1 MPSISTGTAAE
12 ADTTQD
18 SPGFLN
24 FLDAAATPWNR
35 LPCFPVYEEEE
46 RRYGDDLVATVAA
59 TLAGTDSEEV
69 DRTATLPDGL
79 VQDLRDA
86 GLLALRNGSAHGGLE
101 ASDYNTFRVVE
112 RAARASVAIAQLI
125 AVQNG
130 IGVAVLLP
138 SLPPGPLHAFIAQ
151 HVSAGTVS
159 GSSDTEPAG
168 QNNSWRDTTA
178 TPTADG
184 TAYVLEGAKRY
195 TTNAPVAGV
204 IVLTAA
210 VQDTGGRRRL
220 GLVVL
225 DMASPGVTVG
235 PRHDFLGSRGLPNA
249 SLRFDAVHVP
259 AERVLLGSAPAG
271 AGRPPS
277 IGRLL
282 INAAP
287 ALAIAR
293 ECLAISREFV
303 AGRAVDGRPLGD
315 YDQIQRLIA
324 TTCAD
329 IYAMDSV
336 ARWCLL
342 GHGDRGFEQALAKNI
357 CTVTA
362 WQVAD
367 RTLSVLGGE
376 GLETARSKL
385 GRGAAALPV
394 ERLLRDARG
403 LRVAGNVDFMVDI
416 QAGRVLL
423 ARHSEPTERWREW
436 PDLVDSAGLS
446 EVNRRHVTAL
456 VTDMRRLSRTCAD
469 LAERF
474 PDPDAV
480 PVGQEETQ
488 RLIGHIAGVLL
499 TMFAVLSRAAHVDAG
514 DDVASELTDVHCTA
528 ARHRLVG
535 LWAELSA
542 PPRDFARI
550 SRA

>member
-1 MPSISTGTAAE
+1 MPSTSTGTAAE
-12 ADTTQD
+12 IGATQD

-24 FLDAAATPWNR
+24 FLDAAATPWHR
-35 LPCFPVYEEEE
+35 LPCFPLYEEEDQ
-46 RRYGDDLVATVAA
+46 RDGDDLVATVAA
-59 TLAGTDSEEV
+59 TLAGTDPDEV

-112 RAARASVAIAQLI
+112 RAARTSVAIAQLI

-130 IGVAVLLP
+130 IGVAALLP
-138 SLPPGPLHAFIAQ
+138 ILPPGPLHAFIAQ
-151 HVSAGTVS
+151 YVSAGTVS

-184 TAYVLEGAKRY
+184 AAYVLNGAKKF

-210 VQDTGGRRRL
+210 VQDTGGRLRL
-220 GLVVL
+220 GLVFL

-235 PRHDFLGSRGLPNA
+235 PLHEFLGSRGLPNA
-249 SLRFDAVHVP
+249 SLRFDAVRVP
-259 AERVLLGSAPAG
+259 AEQVLLGSAPSG
-271 AGRPPS
+271 AGQPPS
-277 IGRLL
+277 VGRLL

-315 YDQIQRLIA
+315 YDQIQRFTA
-324 TTCAD
+324 TTIAD
-329 IYAMDSV
+329 IHAMDSV
-336 ARWCLL
+336 VRWCLL

-357 CTVTA
+357 CTVAA

-376 GLETARSKL
+376 GLETARSKRR
-385 GRGAAALPV
+385 RGAAALPV

-416 QAGRVLL
+416 QAGRTLL
-423 ARHSEPTERWREW
+423 TRHSKRTGQWREW
-436 PDLVDSAGLS
+436 PDLVDCAGLS
-446 EVNRRHVTAL
+446 AANCRHVTAL
-456 VTDMRRLSRTCAD
+456 VTDTRRLSRTCAD

-474 PDPDAV
+474 PDPDTV
-480 PVGQEETQ
+480 PGGQETH

-499 TMFAVLSRAAHVDAG
+499 TMFTVLSRAAHVDAG
-514 DDVASELTDVHCTA
+514 EDVASELTDVHCTA

-535 LWAELSA
+535 QWAQLSE
-542 PPRDFARI
+542 PPRDFGRI
-550 SRA
+550 SRV